1 MCLDWIEVLAM
12 LVWTGAGGLLLFVLM
27 WIDSLFTKYKDMTE
41 MKNGNM
47 AVTARF
53 VMKLFAQ
60 GYILS
65 QSIAHSQDLWTALF
79 VSVISFVILFVLE
92 RIVELVFRMIGGLN
106 LEEGTQ
112 QGKVTH
118 AILAGSFHI
127 VGAMIIAACL

>member
-1 MCLDWIEVLAM
+1 
-12 LVWTGAGGLLLFVLM
+12 
-27 WIDSLFTKYKDMTE
+27 

-65 QSIAHSQDLWTALF
+65 QSVAHSQDLWTALF
-79 VSVISFVILFVLE
+79 VSVISFVILFILE

-112 QGKVTH
+112 HGKVTH

>member
-1 MCLDWIEVLAM
+1 MEWNEVLAM
-12 LVWTGAGGLLLFVLM
+12 LVWTGAGGLLLCVLM
-27 WIDSLFTKYKDMTE
+27 WIDSLFTKYKDLEE
-41 MKNGNM
+41 MKKGNM
-47 AVTARF
+47 AVTIRF
-53 VMKLFAQ
+53 VLKLFAQ

-65 QSIAHSQDLWTALF
+65 QSINHANLLWTALL

-92 RIVELVFRMIGGLN
+92 RIVEVIFRMAGGLN

-118 AILAGSFHI
+118 ALLAGSLHV

>member
-1 MCLDWIEVLAM
+1 MDWIEFLGM

-27 WIDSLFTKYKDMTE
+27 WIDSLFTKYKDMAE

-47 AVTARF
+47 AVTVRF

-65 QSIAHSQDLWTALF
+65 QSIDHSNHILTALL

-92 RIVELVFRMIGGLN
+92 RIVEVVFRLIGGLD
-106 LEEGTQ
+106 LEEGTK

-118 AILAGSFHI
+118 AILAGSLHI